1 MRITIPLTRT
11 SAPIAAALML
21 AGGLL
26 QAQTAKTPA
35 AQTPA
40 SAATHKPA
48 HAHKKPSAGHAAQ
61 TPTPAEAAP
70 VTPAEPPKPDWP
82 AYANP
87 AEASVVWDSHGL
99 HIAAVNSSLEQILKD
114 VSAATG
120 AKIEG
125 LSSDQR
131 VFGDYGPGQARDVLS
146 QLLQGSGYN
155 VIMIGDQG
163 QGAPRQ
169 VLLSVRLG
177 GGGQPAARPNTPANN
192 ANNEED
198 EVEEQPAAPEPAP
211 GVVRPGF
218 QPGGPPRSPQQIM
231 QEMQQ
236 RQQQLNPQGQP
247 QPNNPQN

>member
-1 MRITIPLTRT
+1 MRITIPLSRA

-26 QAQTAKTPA
+26 QAQTAKAPAAKTPA
-35 AQTPA
+35 P
-40 SAATHKPA
+40 AATHKAA
-48 HAHKKPSAGHAAQ
+48 HIHKKPSAAHAAQ
-61 TPTPAEAAP
+61 PPGPAAVAP
-70 VTPAEPPKPDWP
+70 VVPAEPPKPNWP

-87 AEASVVWDSHGL
+87 AEASVEWDSHGL

-114 VSAATG
+114 VSTATG

-125 LSSDQR
+125 LGADQR
-131 VFGDYGPGQARDVLS
+131 VFGEYGPGQARDVLS

-163 QGAPRQ
+163 HGAPRQ
-169 VLLSVRLG
+169 VLLSVRQSG
-177 GGGQPAARPNTPANN
+177 GVQPAARPNTPANN
-192 ANNEED
+192 EED
-198 EVEEQPAAPEPAP
+198 EVDEQPAPAEPAP
-211 GVVRPGF
+211 GIVRPGF